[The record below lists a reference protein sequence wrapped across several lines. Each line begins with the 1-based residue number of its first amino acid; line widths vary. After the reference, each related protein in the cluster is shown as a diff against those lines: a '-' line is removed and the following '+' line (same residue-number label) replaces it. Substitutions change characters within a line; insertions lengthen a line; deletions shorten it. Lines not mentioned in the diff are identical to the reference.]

1 MKTKGL
7 RLENPAEYLIQIQ
20 GFLDPQWSGRLGG
33 LSIQTQRYDDDR
45 LPITTLSGRLL
56 DQAALFGVLTTLY
69 DLRFPLL
76 TVECLGKM

>member
-20 GFLDPQWSGRLGG
+20 GSLDPKWSGRLGG
-33 LSIQTQRYDDDR
+33 LSIQTQLYDDK
-45 LPITTLSGRLL
+45 LPVTTLSGRLL
-56 DQAALFGVLTTLY
+56 DQAALFGVLATLY

-76 TVECLGKM
+76 TVEFLGKM